1 MSIGNLKDQGN
12 KGNNFPYQLKTLQ
25 LLGAIN
31 DSISALPGVDY
42 ETRTTTYQATCT
54 ICGPGYSTSDIIV
67 RYDIIDVATST
78 LAAEMWF
85 NQTLQ
90 TTITPAPLP
99 GDLTPISA
107 PSGVTVLNG
116 PAGAAVNIQDGG
128 NSITIDATS
137 LPLPTGAATEVTLR
151 DIKTSVELIDDCVG
165 TDGVAAPTSS
175 FVIAGVTS
183 GGIQQTIEVNAS
195 GHVNI
200 ADGGGSIT
208 VDGVFF
214 QATQPVSAV
223 SLPLP
228 TGAATET
235 TLGTRLADATFT
247 GRINTLGQKAMAAST
262 PVVLASDQST
272 LNVTQVERTGTSGY
286 TAAITGVVA
295 TDVIVAPG
303 AGLFT
308 YITQVLVTNSHATV
322 GTLVTIQTED
332 GTGLYAGYAAPAGG
346 GFSVS
351 FTVPIKMPV
360 ANKKLQAICT
370 TTGANVYVSASGY
383 KAA

>member
-1 MSIGNLKDQGN
+1 MSVGNLKDQGN

-31 DSISALPGVDY
+31 DSIAALPGVDY
-42 ETRTTTYQATCT
+42 ETRTTTYQATASGT
-54 ICGPGYSTSDIIV
+54 GYSSGDIIV

-78 LAAEMWF
+78 LSATVWF

-90 TTITPAPLP
+90 TTITAPAP
-99 GDLTPISA
+99 GNITPISP

-116 PAGAAVNIQDGG
+116 SGAAAVNIQDGG

-137 LPLPTGAATEVTLR
+137 LPLPTGAATEVTLG
-151 DIKTSVELIDDCVG
+151 DIKTSVQLIDDCVG
-165 TDGVAAPTSS
+165 TDGVAAPTKS
-175 FVIAGVTS
+175 FVIAGVTA

-200 ADGGGSIT
+200 SDGGGSIT
-208 VDGVFF
+208 VD
-214 QATQPVSAV
+214 
-223 SLPLP
+223 
-228 TGAATET
+228 
-235 TLGTRLADATFT
+235 
-247 GRINTLGQKAMAAST
+247 
-262 PVVLASDQST
+262 
-272 LNVTQVERTGTSGY
+272 QVEKTGTSGY
-286 TAAITGVVA
+286 TAAITGVAA
-295 TDVIVAPG
+295 TDVIIAPG

-308 YITQVLVTNSHATV
+308 YITQILVTNSHATV

-360 ANKKLQAICT
+360 ANKKLQAICG

>member
-12 KGNNFPYQLKTLQ
+12 KGNNFPYQLRTLQ

-31 DSISALPGVDY
+31 DSIAALPGVDY
-42 ETRTTTYQATCT
+42 ETRTTTYQATANGT
-54 ICGPGYSTSDIIV
+54 GYSSGDIIV

-78 LAAEMWF
+78 LSATVWF

-116 PAGAAVNIQDGG
+116 SGVAAVNIQDGG
-128 NSITIDATS
+128 NSITIDAAS
-137 LPLPTGAATEVTLR
+137 LPLPTGAATETTLG
-151 DIKTSVELIDDCVG
+151 DIKTSVQLIDDCVG
-165 TDGVAAPTSS
+165 TDGAAAPTNS
-175 FVIAGVTS
+175 FVIAGVTA

-200 ADGGGSIT
+200 SDGGGSIT
-208 VDGVFF
+208 VD
-214 QATQPVSAV
+214 
-223 SLPLP
+223 
-228 TGAATET
+228 
-235 TLGTRLADATFT
+235 
-247 GRINTLGQKAMAAST
+247 
-262 PVVLASDQST
+262 
-272 LNVTQVERTGTSGY
+272 QVEKTGTSGY
-286 TAAITGVVA
+286 TAAIIDLTA

-303 AGLFT
+303 VGLFN
-308 YITQVLVTNSHATV
+308 YITQILVTNSHATV

-351 FTVPIKMPV
+351 FVVPIKMPV
-360 ANKKLQAICT
+360 ANKKLQAICG

>member
-31 DSISALPGVDY
+31 DSIAALPGVDY
-42 ETRTTTYQATCT
+42 ETRTTTYQATASGT
-54 ICGPGYSTSDIIV
+54 GYSSGDIIV

-78 LAAEMWF
+78 VTSTVWF

-90 TTITPAPLP
+90 TTITAPAP
-99 GDLTPISA
+99 GNITPISP

-116 PAGAAVNIQDGG
+116 SGAAAVNIQDGG
-128 NSITIDATS
+128 NSIT
-137 LPLPTGAATEVTLR
+137 
-151 DIKTSVELIDDCVG
+151 
-165 TDGVAAPTSS
+165 
-175 FVIAGVTS
+175 
-183 GGIQQTIEVNAS
+183 
-195 GHVNI
+195 
-200 ADGGGSIT
+200 
-208 VDGVFF
+208 VDGLFF
-214 QATQPVSAV
+214 QAIQPV
-223 SLPLP
+223 
-228 TGAATET
+228 
-235 TLGTRLADATFT
+235 
-247 GRINTLGQKAMAAST
+247 N
-262 PVVLASDQST
+262 
-272 LNVTQVERTGTSGY
+272 QVEKTGTSGY
-286 TAAITGVVA
+286 TAAITDLTA
-295 TDVIVAPG
+295 TDVIAAPG
-303 AGLFT
+303 VGLFT
-308 YITQVLVTNSHATV
+308 YVTQVLVTNSHATV

-383 KAA
+383 IAA

>member
-42 ETRTTTYQATCT
+42 ETRTTTYQATASGT
-54 ICGPGYSTSDIIV
+54 GYSSGDIIV

-78 LAAEMWF
+78 VASTVWF

-90 TTITPAPLP
+90 TTITAPAP
-99 GDLTPISA
+99 GNLTPISA

-116 PAGAAVNIQDGG
+116 PGVAAVNIQDGG
-128 NSITIDATS
+128 N
-137 LPLPTGAATEVTLR
+137 
-151 DIKTSVELIDDCVG
+151 
-165 TDGVAAPTSS
+165 
-175 FVIAGVTS
+175 
-183 GGIQQTIEVNAS
+183 
-195 GHVNI
+195 
-200 ADGGGSIT
+200 SIT

-214 QATQPVSAV
+214 QATQPVSI
-223 SLPLP
+223 
-228 TGAATET
+228 AT
-235 TLGTRLADATFT
+235 
-247 GRINTLGQKAMAAST
+247 MPST
-262 PVVLASDQST
+262 PVTGTFWQATQPV
-272 LNVTQVERTGTSGY
+272 NQVERTGVSGY
-286 TAAITGVVA
+286 IPSPGITGVVA

-303 AGLFT
+303 VGLFT
-308 YITQVLVTNSHATV
+308 YITQILVTNSNATV

>member
-31 DSISALPGVDY
+31 DGISALPGVDY

-54 ICGPGYSTSDIIV
+54 ICGPGYSTDDIIV

-78 LAAEMWF
+78 LSATVWF

-116 PAGAAVNIQDGG
+116 SGVQAVNIQDGG
-128 NSITIDATS
+128 N
-137 LPLPTGAATEVTLR
+137 
-151 DIKTSVELIDDCVG
+151 
-165 TDGVAAPTSS
+165 
-175 FVIAGVTS
+175 
-183 GGIQQTIEVNAS
+183 
-195 GHVNI
+195 
-200 ADGGGSIT
+200 SIT

-214 QATQPVSAV
+214 QATQPVSI
-223 SLPLP
+223 
-228 TGAATET
+228 AT
-235 TLGTRLADATFT
+235 
-247 GRINTLGQKAMAAST
+247 MPST
-262 PVVLASDQST
+262 PVTGTFWQATQPV
-272 LNVTQVERTGTSGY
+272 NQVERTGTSGY
-286 TAAITGVVA
+286 TAAITGVAA

-303 AGLFT
+303 VGLFT
-308 YITQVLVTNSHATV
+308 YVTQILVTNSHATV

-370 TTGANVYVSASGY
+370 TTGANVYVSDYSNWANL
-383 KAA
+383 